1 MDEGPHRNQNRKEEY
16 FLEDAKII
24 ELYNARNE
32 LAVAETERKFGK
44 MLFSIAM
51 NVLSNREDSEET
63 VNDTYGKAWNTI
75 PPEKPVFL
83 GAWLG
88 KITRNLSISRW
99 RKNKAQKRSGI
110 EIRLSELEECI
121 PSPVDAETE
130 SENGEITAAINRWL
144 GTLEKGERVYF
155 VRRYWYGDSISE
167 LAEKLKIPPKKLSS
181 KMFRLR
187 KSLKDFL
194 EKEGIA
200 L

>member
-1 MDEGPHRNQNRKEEY
+1 M
-16 FLEDAKII
+16 EDAKII

-110 EIRLSELEECI
+110 EIMLSELEECI

>member
-1 MDEGPHRNQNRKEEY
+1 M
-16 FLEDAKII
+16 LEDAKII

-51 NVLSNREDSEET
+51 NVLSNREDSEEM
-63 VNDTYGKAWNTI
+63 VNDTYGKAWNKI
-75 PPEKPVFL
+75 PPEKPDFL

-99 RKNKAQKRSGI
+99 RKNRAQKRSGI
-110 EIRLSELEECI
+110 ETMLSELEECI
-121 PSPVDAETE
+121 PSSENIETE
-130 SENGEITAAINRWL
+130 SESKEITAAINRWL
-144 GTLEKGERVYF
+144 ETLKKEERILF
-155 VRRYWYGDSISE
+155 LRRYWFSDSIAE
-167 LAEKLKIPPKKLSS
+167 LAEKVKIPPKKLSS

-187 KSLKDFL
+187 KSLKEFL

>member
-1 MDEGPHRNQNRKEEY
+1 M
-16 FLEDAKII
+16 EDARII
-24 ELYNARNE
+24 ELYNARSE

-51 NVLSNREDSEET
+51 NILSCIEDSEET
-63 VNDTYGKAWNTI
+63 VNDTYGKAWNSI
-75 PPEKPVFL
+75 PPEEPDFL

-110 EIRLSELEECI
+110 EIMLSELEECI
-121 PSPVDAETE
+121 PSSENVEKE
-130 SENGEITAAINRWL
+130 SENGEITAVINRWL
-144 GTLEKGERVYF
+144 ETLSKDERIYF
-155 VRRYWYGDSISE
+155 IRRYWYGDSVSE
-167 LAEKLKIPPKKLSS
+167 LAEKVKIPPKKLSS

-187 KSLKDFL
+187 KSLKEFL

>member
-1 MDEGPHRNQNRKEEY
+1 M
-16 FLEDAKII
+16 EDAKII

-32 LAVAETERKFGK
+32 FAIEETERKFGK
-44 MLFSIAM
+44 MLFGIAM
-51 NVLSNREDSEET
+51 NVLSDIEDSEET
-63 VNDTYGKAWNTI
+63 VNDTYSRAWNSI
-75 PPEKPVFL
+75 PPQKPDSL

-99 RKNKAQKRSGI
+99 RKNKAQKRSGM
-110 EIRLSELEECI
+110 EVMLSELEECI
-121 PSPVDAETE
+121 PSSADVIAEAE
-130 SENGEITAAINRWL
+130 AGEITAAINNWL
-144 GTLEKGERVYF
+144 ASLKKEERIIF
-155 VRRYWYGDSISE
+155 IRRYWYGDTISD
-167 LAEKLKIPPKKLSS
+167 LAEKTDTAPNKLSS

>member
-1 MDEGPHRNQNRKEEY
+1 M
-16 FLEDAKII
+16 EDSKII

-63 VNDTYGKAWNTI
+63 VNDTYGKAWNKI
-75 PPEKPVFL
+75 PPEKPDFL

-88 KITRNLSISRW
+88 KITRNIAISRF

-110 EIRLSELEECI
+110 ETMLSELEECI
-121 PSPVDAETE
+121 PSSENVEAE
-130 SENGEITAAINRWL
+130 SENAEITGAINRWL
-144 GTLEKGERVYF
+144 ETLGEEERLLF
-155 VRRYWYGDSISE
+155 VRRYWFGDGVSE
-167 LAEKLKIPPKKLSS
+167 LAEKSKIPPKKLSS

-187 KSLKDFL
+187 KNLREFL

>member
-1 MDEGPHRNQNRKEEY
+1 M
-16 FLEDAKII
+16 EDAKII

-32 LAVAETERKFGK
+32 SAVAETERKFGK

-63 VNDTYGKAWNTI
+63 VNDTYGKAWNSI
-75 PPEKPVFL
+75 PPQKPDFL

-110 EIRLSELEECI
+110 EIMLSELEECI
-121 PSPVDAETE
+121 PSSENIETE
-130 SENGEITAAINRWL
+130 SETGEITAVINRWL
-144 GTLEKGERVYF
+144 GDLKKEERLLF
-155 VRRYWYGDSISE
+155 VRRYWYGDSIAELSE
-167 LAEKLKIPPKKLSS
+167 KSKIPPKKLSS

-187 KSLKDFL
+187 KSLRDFL
-194 EKEGIA
+194 EKEGIFV
-200 L
+200 

>member
-1 MDEGPHRNQNRKEEY
+1 M
-16 FLEDAKII
+16 LEDEKII
-24 ELYNARNE
+24 ELYYERNE
-32 LAVAETERKFGK
+32 LAVAETESKFGK

-51 NVLSNREDSEET
+51 NILSNREDSEET
-63 VNDTYGKAWNTI
+63 VNDTYGKTWNSI
-75 PPEKPVFL
+75 PPQKPDHF

-110 EIRLSELEECI
+110 ETMLSELEECI
-121 PSPVDAETE
+121 PSGENIEAE
-130 SENGEITAAINRWL
+130 SESKEITAAINSWL
-144 GTLEKGERVYF
+144 ETLGKEDRLYF
-155 VRRYWYGDSISE
+155 IRRYWFGDSVSE
-167 LAEKLKIPPKKLSS
+167 LSEKANIPPKKLSS

-187 KSLKDFL
+187 KNLKEFL

>member
-1 MDEGPHRNQNRKEEY
+1 M
-16 FLEDAKII
+16 LEDAKII

-32 LAVAETERKFGK
+32 LAVVETERKFGK

-51 NVLSNREDSEET
+51 NVLSNREDSEEM
-63 VNDTYGKAWNTI
+63 VNDTYGKAWNNI
-75 PPEKPVFL
+75 PPEKPDFL

-99 RKNKAQKRSGI
+99 RKNRAQKRSGI
-110 EIRLSELEECI
+110 ETMLSELEECI
-121 PSPVDAETE
+121 PSSENIETE
-130 SENGEITAAINRWL
+130 SESKEITDAINRWL
-144 GTLEKGERVYF
+144 ETLKKEERILF
-155 VRRYWYGDSISE
+155 LRRYWFGDSVAELSE
-167 LAEKLKIPPKKLSS
+167 KSKIPPKKLSS

-187 KSLKDFL
+187 KNLKEFF

>member
-1 MDEGPHRNQNRKEEY
+1 M
-16 FLEDAKII
+16 EDAKII
-24 ELYNARNE
+24 ELYNVRSE

-51 NVLSNREDSEET
+51 NILSNHEDSEET
-63 VNDTYGKAWNTI
+63 VNDTYGKAWNSI
-75 PPEKPVFL
+75 PPEKPDFL

-110 EIRLSELEECI
+110 EIMLSELEECI
-121 PSPVDAETE
+121 PSASDIEAE
-130 SENGEITAAINRWL
+130 SENVEITEAINCWL
-144 GTLEKGERVYF
+144 GTLNKEERIYF
-155 VRRYWYGDSISE
+155 IRRYWYGDSISE
-167 LAEKLKIPPKKLSS
+167 LAEKIKIPPKKLSS

-187 KSLKDFL
+187 KSLKEFL